1 MCVGVQII
9 YTTFGA
15 LLIQDDAGSSSL
27 TKLFAQA
34 CEDAASVAFHAM
46 GGVFWCRDR
55 YWLCSHGSSAAVA
68 LLGDVA
74 AKTLV
79 GLLACTVCR
88 ECV

>member
-1 MCVGVQII
+1 MGVQII

-55 YWLCSHGSSAAVA
+55 YWLCSHGSSAAMA
-68 LLGDVA
+68 LLGMSRQRRWWGCWPAQCAESAYDS
-74 AKTLV
+74 
-79 GLLACTVCR
+79 
-88 ECV
+88 